1 MFYFINKI
9 KKIESKI
16 ILIFIIIIYNN
27 LFTMNNIK
35 ENYDYYKI
43 PLKCALYVLEKET
56 TKIKKKITFSKNEKP
71 KNNNNDNT
79 KQKYIDNEK
88 YNHENNI
95 TNKYN
100 EFISDVLFIIEKNY
114 DLINEKKIF
123 LLDLFNNKNKEKY
136 FRMLS
141 TKEKDY
147 QYWNKYSLIPPI
159 IKISELLNGKIN
171 IIGNSP
177 NNIYFEIIK

>member
-1 MFYFINKI
+1 
-9 KKIESKI
+9 
-16 ILIFIIIIYNN
+16 
-27 LFTMNNIK
+27 MNNIE

-56 TKIKKKITFSKNEKP
+56 IKIKKKITFSKNEKS
-71 KNNNNDNT
+71 KNNDINIDNNT
-79 KQKYIDNEK
+79 KQKYTDNEK
-88 YNHENNI
+88 YIHKNNI
-95 TNKYN
+95 INKYN
-100 EFISDVLFIIEKNY
+100 EFISNVLFIIEKNY

-123 LLDLFNNKNKEKY
+123 LLDLLTDKNKEKY

-147 QYWNKYSLIPPI
+147 EYWGKYSLIPPI
-159 IKISELLNGKIN
+159 IKIQEYLNGKIN
-171 IIGNSP
+171 IIGKHP

>member
-1 MFYFINKI
+1 
-9 KKIESKI
+9 
-16 ILIFIIIIYNN
+16 
-27 LFTMNNIK
+27 MNNIE

-56 TKIKKKITFSKNEKP
+56 TKIKKKITFSKNEKS
-71 KNNNNDNT
+71 KNNDINIDNDNNT
-79 KQKYIDNEK
+79 KQKYTDNEK
-88 YNHENNI
+88 YIHENNI
-95 TNKYN
+95 INKYN
-100 EFISDVLFIIEKNY
+100 EFISNVLFIIEKNY

-123 LLDLFNNKNKEKY
+123 LLDLLTDKNKEKY

-147 QYWNKYSLIPPI
+147 EYWEKYSLIPPI
-159 IKISELLNGKIN
+159 IKIQELLNGKIN
-171 IIGNSP
+171 IIGKNP

>member
-1 MFYFINKI
+1 
-9 KKIESKI
+9 
-16 ILIFIIIIYNN
+16 
-27 LFTMNNIK
+27 MNNIE

-71 KNNNNDNT
+71 KNIDNGDNNT
-79 KQKYIDNEK
+79 KQKYTDNEK

-95 TNKYN
+95 INKYN
-100 EFISDVLFIIEKNY
+100 EFISNVLFIIEKNY

-123 LLDLFNNKNKEKY
+123 LLDLFNDKDKEKY

-147 QYWNKYSLIPPI
+147 EYWEKYSLIPPI
-159 IKISELLNGKIN
+159 IKIQELLNGKIN
-171 IIGNSP
+171 IIGKHP
-177 NNIYFEIIK
+177 NNIYCEIIK

>member
-1 MFYFINKI
+1 
-9 KKIESKI
+9 
-16 ILIFIIIIYNN
+16 
-27 LFTMNNIK
+27 MNNIE

-56 TKIKKKITFSKNEKP
+56 TKIKKKITFSKNEKS
-71 KNNNNDNT
+71 KNIDNDIDNTNT
-79 KQKYIDNEK
+79 KQKYTDNEK

-100 EFISDVLFIIEKNY
+100 EFISNVLFIIEKNY
-114 DLINEKKIF
+114 DLIYEKKTF
-123 LLDLFNNKNKEKY
+123 LLDLLTTNDKERY

-147 QYWNKYSLIPPI
+147 QYWNKYGLIPPI

-171 IIGNSP
+171 IIGKHP